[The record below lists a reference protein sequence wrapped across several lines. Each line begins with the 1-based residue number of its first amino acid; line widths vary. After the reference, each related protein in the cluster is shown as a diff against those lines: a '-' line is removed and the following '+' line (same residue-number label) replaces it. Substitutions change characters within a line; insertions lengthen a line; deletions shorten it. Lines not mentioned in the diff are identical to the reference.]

1 MKQSFSMSRM
11 TILSLTKFVIQY
23 IYLVF
28 LQNYD
33 RFKLCVFVLWGK
45 LSLPPP
51 SIVERRDDS
60 TTELAHFSR
69 KFSGAQ
75 EKLLAPA
82 RRERERARERERFI
96 WGNICATSFVLV
108 PPPKKVALLDSS
120 FAAIRVW
127 GWLCFIFVPRE
138 TLEGEQ
144 EDIVVTNSYK
154 S

>member
-82 RRERERARERERFI
+82 RRERERESERERKIYLGKYLRDFLRTCAAAQKSCPLGFLVC
-96 WGNICATSFVLV
+96 GNQSLRMTVLHLRTS
-108 PPPKKVALLDSS
+108 
-120 FAAIRVW
+120 
-127 GWLCFIFVPRE
+127 
-138 TLEGEQ
+138 
-144 EDIVVTNSYK
+144 
-154 S
+154 